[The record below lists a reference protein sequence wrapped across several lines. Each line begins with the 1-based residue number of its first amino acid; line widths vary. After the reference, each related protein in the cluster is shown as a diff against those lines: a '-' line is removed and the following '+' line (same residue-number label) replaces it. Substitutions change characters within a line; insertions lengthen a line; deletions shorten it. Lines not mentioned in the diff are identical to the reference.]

1 MGISSTRRALLVLA
15 ATATLAAGTAVA
27 TATAASASADSTHT
41 PTVASRTSSATP
53 LVIRPQA
60 APTFAQTLCW
70 GGVTDGAILTWDT
83 SLATTNAQPIV
94 ATAVESTSAGSEFYG
109 DAEIVVAGVA
119 VHPGQIQVKIST
131 GFGSPLIICVHFV
144 G

>member
-1 MGISSTRRALLVLA
+1 MSATWRTSLILA
-15 ATATLAAGTAVA
+15 ATATLAAGAAVA
-27 TATAASASADSTHT
+27 TATTASADSNAHT
-41 PTVASRTSSATP
+41 PAAVSQNGATGP
-53 LVIRPQA
+53 FVIRPQA
-60 APTFAQTLCW
+60 APSFAQTLCW
-70 GGVTDGAILTWDT
+70 GGVNDGSILTWQT

-109 DAEIVVAGVA
+109 NANIAVEGVA

-131 GFGSPLIICVHFV
+131 EWPSALIVCVHFV

>member
-15 ATATLAAGTAVA
+15 VTATLAAGAAVA
-27 TATAASASADSTHT
+27 TATAASAESPHT
-41 PTVASRTSSATP
+41 PTAVSPTSPATP

-60 APTFAQTLCW
+60 APSFAQTLCW
-70 GGVTDGAILTWDT
+70 GGVNDGAILTWDT

-109 DAEIVVAGVA
+109 TAEIVVAGVA

-131 GFGSPLIICVHFV
+131 GWPSALIVCVHFV